1 MAIDFRRRCELA
13 ELLEGNPSLLQNQLE
28 SKMPEWLSRNHA
40 ELLQVRQA
48 SVEFGHWL
56 SEQPGEKTAQLS
68 NALFVERLDEEIS
81 ASNAALAIY
90 RKHGW
95 HKLQD
100 PTQRPHSLLRA
111 PHDRHD

>member
-28 SKMPEWLSRNHA
+28 SKMPEWLIRNHT

-68 NALFVERLDEEIS
+68 NALFVERLEEEIS
-81 ASNAALAIY
+81 ASNAALSIY

-95 HKLQD
+95 KEPD
-100 PTQRPHSLLRA
+100 APQRSIHA
-111 PHDRHD
+111 PV

>member
-1 MAIDFRRRCELA
+1 MAADLRRRCELA
-13 ELLEGNPSLLQNQLE
+13 ELLDGNPSLLQNHLE

-68 NALFVERLDEEIS
+68 NALFVERLEEEIS

-95 HKLQD
+95 HEPQA
-100 PTQRPHSLLRA
+100 PQRSNHIPF
-111 PHDRHD
+111 

>member
-13 ELLEGNPSLLQNQLE
+13 ELLDGNPSLLQNHLE
-28 SKMPEWLSRNHA
+28 NKMPEWLSRNHA

-56 SEQPGEKTAQLS
+56 SERPGEKTAQLS
-68 NALFVERLDEEIS
+68 NALFVERLDGEIS

-95 HKLQD
+95 KEAD
-100 PTQRPHSLLRA
+100 APQRSNHA
-111 PHDRHD
+111 PV